1 MMNTGTSGRSRSS
14 SGKDFKRAKRN
25 ISSLHNTSTSSESS
39 VSVRS
44 SQSEISVNDMISF
57 LKDVQKFL
65 DRLNH
70 ENLSEDCQEIKYS
83 LSNRIEFY
91 TKKNRA
97 DLHLTNINDNDRDSF
112 DLPPPPPAFLESE
125 RSSRQSFPPPL
136 PSSPPPIFLEGPPP
150 LPIRKPKNSM
160 SMSLDTSSAEES
172 FNNYDDKSSTHE
184 FDTYDDSMDNRDS
197 KKGSV
202 MSLDLYA
209 ADSDSEDYDKIHRTP
224 ARQVL
229 NTPGTPPTKTST
241 PKSKRNSGMSFK
253 FENIPE
259 TNENLPEPIEEDE
272 YDIVENLGEHKSIP
286 DVDFAGTSA
295 RILNSLADH
304 KGWLWKK
311 ESIFKTPRFWALIYH
326 SSLYLYNDA
335 TDEMAKEVYT
345 LEDASLKR
353 HKKGIKFIV
362 HVHGTYKNKNAKQE
376 YQAENAEQT
385 DIWIQTLENAI
396 ATAGKIQKPRKKE
409 SEISKVS
416 STSFSSSMQED
427 PEEDEEY
434 DTVEVLG
441 QTIQTK
447 VQSEPEIEEEYDAIE
462 LSEHQTYDVPKPKN
476 ERNSSASNLGVK
488 TRSTASLNNGTS
500 NVSNTRF
507 SAYYDENS
515 VTSQESA
522 PKLEK
527 QASTKNIH
535 NQDSFTSSSE
545 EELQTPVSM
554 KSERGPVPPLP
565 SPRKI
570 SLGPQSL
577 PTLTP
582 RKVQPPLPKSKPPS
596 VRRLFTDDEPNETKP
611 TLPTILPESV
621 TTSKDFSS
629 KTLRPKKSVK
639 DSSEI
644 ENKFRPRNKSES
656 IQKPETMQTEL
667 ALILEKRRQN
677 LTKPVIP
684 ERPKNLT
691 IDAKDNFPPYSKV
704 NKAAKQPKIE
714 TALKTPESPNKSF
727 ESQTEYKSDQGLG
740 IGTKPLGKSSF
751 LHSLVQS
758 GKFNPTNNINDY
770 PKGW

>member
-1 MMNTGTSGRSRSS
+1 MNTDGRSRSS

-70 ENLSEDCQEIKYS
+70 ENLSKDCLEIKYS

-97 DLHLTNINDNDRDSF
+97 DMNQTHINDNNRDSF
-112 DLPPPPPAFLESE
+112 DLPPPPPAFLEPE
-125 RSSRQSFPPPL
+125 RNSRQSLPPPL
-136 PSSPPPIFLEGPPP
+136 PNAPPPLCMLSPPP
-150 LPIRKPKNSM
+150 LPTRKPKNSS
-160 SMSLDTSSAEES
+160 SMSIDTSSAEES
-172 FNNYDDKSSTHE
+172 FNNYEDKSSGNE
-184 FDTYDDSMDNRDS
+184 FDTYDDSMDNQDS

-209 ADSDSEDYDKIHRTP
+209 GDSDSEDYDRIHRLQT
-224 ARQVL
+224 RRVL
-229 NTPGTPPTKTST
+229 TAPGTPPTKTST

-259 TNENLPEPIEEDE
+259 TNENMPEPIEEDE
-272 YDIVENLGEHKSIP
+272 YDIVEQLAEHKSIL

-295 RILNSLADH
+295 KILNSLADH

-311 ESIFKTPRFWALIYH
+311 ESIFKTPRFWALIYN

-335 TDEMAKEVYT
+335 TDEIAKEVYT
-345 LEDASLKR
+345 LEDASLKK

-396 ATAGKIQKPRKKE
+396 ATAGKCIKPRKKV
-409 SEISKVS
+409 SEISKES
-416 STSFSSSMQED
+416 STSFVSSMQED

-434 DTVEVLG
+434 DTVEVLRHSIPPK
-441 QTIQTK
+441 TEYELE
-447 VQSEPEIEEEYDAIE
+447 VEEEYDAID
-462 LSEHQTYDVPKPKN
+462 LRDQLTYDVPKTKT
-476 ERNSSASNLGVK
+476 ERNSSASNFGAK
-488 TRSTASLNNGTS
+488 TRSTTSLNKSGS
-500 NVSNTRF
+500 NSRY

-515 VTSQESA
+515 VIDDDSPAKSEN
-522 PKLEK
+522 L
-527 QASTKNIH
+527 H
-535 NQDSFTSSSE
+535 HQDSFNESSE
-545 EELQTPVSM
+545 EDSPVSM
-554 KSERGPVPPLP
+554 QSERRPVPPLP
-565 SPRKI
+565 SPRKL

-577 PTLTP
+577 PTLAP
-582 RKVQPPLPKSKPPS
+582 RKVQPPLPKTKPPS
-596 VRRLFTDDEPNETKP
+596 VRRLFADDKSGQEKPSPAPETVP
-611 TLPTILPESV
+611 A
-621 TTSKDFSS
+621 SKDFSS
-629 KTLRPKKSVK
+629 KTLRPKKPTK
-639 DSSEI
+639 DTAD
-644 ENKFRPRNKSES
+644 NKFRPRNKSES
-656 IQKPETMQTEL
+656 LRKPEAMQNEL
-667 ALILEKRRQN
+667 ELILEKRRQN
-677 LTKPVIP
+677 LTKPTIP

-691 IDAKDNFPPYSKV
+691 IDTKDNFPPYSKV
-704 NKAAKQPKIE
+704 NKAAKTNKTE
-714 TALKTPESPNKSF
+714 TAMKTE
-727 ESQTEYKSDQGLG
+727 TEDKADQGQRTG
-740 IGTKPLGKSSF
+740 ANPVGKSSF

-758 GKFNPTNNINDY
+758 GKFNPTSNIDNY

>member
-1 MMNTGTSGRSRSS
+1 MMNTGTSGRRRSS

-70 ENLSEDCQEIKYS
+70 EQLSEDCLEIKYS

-91 TKKNRA
+91 TKKNHA
-97 DLHLTNINDNDRDSF
+97 DLHKTTINDNDRDSF

-136 PSSPPPIFLEGPPP
+136 PNSPPPVFLEGPPP
-150 LPIRKPKNSM
+150 LPVRKPKNSM

-172 FNNYDDKSSTHE
+172 FTNYEDKSSTNE
-184 FDTYDDSMDNRDS
+184 FDTYDDSMDNQDS

-209 ADSDSEDYDKIHRTP
+209 ADSDSEDYDKILRSQ
-224 ARQVL
+224 ARLVL

-286 DVDFAGTSA
+286 DVDFEGTSA

-311 ESIFKTPRFWALIYH
+311 ESIFKTPRFWALIYN
-326 SSLYLYNDA
+326 SSLYLYSDA

-345 LEDASLKR
+345 LEDASLKK

-376 YQAENAEQT
+376 YQAENSEQT
-385 DIWIQTLENAI
+385 DIWIHTLENAI
-396 ATAGKIQKPRKKE
+396 ATAGKITKPRKKA
-409 SEISKVS
+409 SALSKES
-416 STSFSSSMQED
+416 STSFTSSMQED

-434 DTVEVLG
+434 DTVEVIG

-447 VQSEPEIEEEYDAIE
+447 TQVEPDIEEEYDAIE
-462 LSEHQTYDVPKPKN
+462 LSDHQTYDVPKPKN
-476 ERNSSASNLGVK
+476 ERYSSASNLGVK
-488 TRSTASLNNGTS
+488 TRSSASLNNGGS
-500 NVSNTRF
+500 NSRF

-515 VTSQESA
+515 VTSQES
-522 PKLEK
+522 PLKTEK
-527 QASTKNIH
+527 QASTTNI
-535 NQDSFTSSSE
+535 NNRNSFSSSSE
-545 EELQTPVSM
+545 EELQTPISM
-554 KSERGPVPPLP
+554 RSDHGPVPPLP
-565 SPRKI
+565 TPRKI

-596 VRRLFTDDEPNETKP
+596 VRRLFADEQTNQNKTSPTK
-611 TLPTILPESV
+611 TVPESV
-621 TTSKDFSS
+621 PISKDYSS
-629 KTLRPKKSVK
+629 KTLRPKKSTK
-639 DSSEI
+639 ESADI

-656 IQKPETMQTEL
+656 IKKPEAMQNEL

-691 IDAKDNFPPYSKV
+691 IDTKDNFPPYSKV
-704 NKAAKQPKIE
+704 NKAAKQQKRE
-714 TALKTPESPNKSF
+714 ASMTTPESPNKSF
-727 ESQTEYKSDQGLG
+727 ELQAENKSDQGLS

-758 GKFNPTNNINDY
+758 GKFNPASSLNDY

>member
-1 MMNTGTSGRSRSS
+1 
-14 SGKDFKRAKRN
+14 
-25 ISSLHNTSTSSESS
+25 
-39 VSVRS
+39 
-44 SQSEISVNDMISF
+44 MISF

-70 ENLSEDCQEIKYS
+70 ENLSEDCLEIKYS

-97 DLHLTNINDNDRDSF
+97 DWRQTNSNERDSF
-112 DLPPPPPAFLESE
+112 DLPPPPPAFLEPE
-125 RSSRQSFPPPL
+125 SSTRQSFPPPL
-136 PSSPPPIFLEGPPP
+136 PTSLPPTLLEGPPP
-150 LPIRKPKNSM
+150 LPVRKPKNSM

-172 FNNYDDKSSTHE
+172 FNNYDDKSSINE
-184 FDTYDDSMDNRDS
+184 FDTYDDSVDNRDT

-209 ADSDSEDYDKIHRTP
+209 VDSDSEDYDKIHQSP

-229 NTPGTPPTKTST
+229 KPPGTPPTKTST

-259 TNENLPEPIEEDE
+259 TNESLPEPIEEDE
-272 YDIVENLGEHKSIP
+272 YDIVEDLAGHTSVPN
-286 DVDFAGTSA
+286 VDFAGTSA

-311 ESIFKTPRFWALIYH
+311 ESIFKTPRFWALIYQ
-326 SSLYLYNDA
+326 SKLYLYNDA
-335 TDEMAKEVYT
+335 KDEIAKECYS

-353 HKKGIKFIV
+353 HKKGVKFIV
-362 HVHGTYKNKNAKQE
+362 NVSGTYKNKNAKQE
-376 YQAENAEQT
+376 YQTENAEQT
-385 DIWIQTLENAI
+385 EIWIQTLENAI
-396 ATAGKIQKPRKKE
+396 ATAGKVVKPHKKISAVSKE
-409 SEISKVS
+409 SS
-416 STSFSSSMQED
+416 SSFSSSMQED

-441 QTIQTK
+441 QTIQNK
-447 VQSEPEIEEEYDAIE
+447 SQVEPDQEEEYDAIE
-462 LSEHQTYDVPKPKN
+462 LNEHQNYDVPKPKN
-476 ERNSSASNLGVK
+476 ERKSSASNYGVK
-488 TRSTASLNNGTS
+488 TRSTTSLNKVAMHRSTS
-500 NVSNTRF
+500 QF
-507 SAYYDENS
+507 STYTDGNS
-515 VTSQESA
+515 VTSRDSQQN
-522 PKLEK
+522 LQK
-527 QASTKNIH
+527 QASANSQKD
-535 NQDSFTSSSE
+535 DSFSSSSDE
-545 EELQTPVSM
+545 EPRTSVSL
-554 KSERGPVPPLP
+554 KPERGPVPPLP

-577 PTLTP
+577 PILSP
-582 RKVQPPLPKSKPPS
+582 RKAQPTLPKSKPPA
-596 VRRLFTDDEPNETKP
+596 VRKLFEDDETNESSGILTKKSSDS
-611 TLPTILPESV
+611 LQ
-621 TTSKDFSS
+621 TSKDFSS
-629 KTLRPKKSVK
+629 KTLRPKKSLK
-639 DSSEI
+639 DSTDL

-656 IQKPETMQTEL
+656 IKKPETMQSEL

-704 NKAAKQPKIE
+704 NKAAKQPKFE
-714 TALKTPESPNKSF
+714 TVLKTPESPNKSF
-727 ESQTEYKSDQGLG
+727 ETQAEYKSDQGSG
-740 IGTKPLGKSSF
+740 IGTKPLGKSF

-758 GKFNPTNNINDY
+758 GKFNPASSLNDY

>member
-1 MMNTGTSGRSRSS
+1 MMSTGASGRSRAS

-91 TKKNRA
+91 TKKNRT
-97 DLHLTNINDNDRDSF
+97 DCLQTNSNDRESF
-112 DLPPPPPAFLESE
+112 DLPPPPAAFLEPE
-125 RSSRQSFPPPL
+125 SSNRQSFPPPL
-136 PSSPPPIFLEGPPP
+136 PSSPPPAMVEGPPP
-150 LPIRKPKNSM
+150 LPVRTHKSSM

-172 FNNYDDKSSTHE
+172 FNNYDDKSSTNE
-184 FDTYDDSMDNRDS
+184 FDTYDDSMDNLDS
-197 KKGSV
+197 RKGSV

-209 ADSDSEDYDKIHRTP
+209 ADSDSEDYDKIRRSQT
-224 ARQVL
+224 RQGL
-229 NTPGTPPTKTST
+229 NPPGTPPTKTST

-272 YDIVENLGEHKSIP
+272 YDIVENMAGHKSIP

-311 ESIFKTPRFWALIYH
+311 ESMFKTPRFWALIYQ
-326 SSLYLYNDA
+326 SKIYLYNDA
-335 TDEMAKEVYT
+335 KDEMAKECYS
-345 LEDASLKR
+345 LEDATLKR

-362 HVHGTYKNKNAKQE
+362 NVTGTYKNKNAKQE
-376 YQAENAEQT
+376 YQTENAEQT
-385 DIWIQTLENAI
+385 EIWIQILENAI
-396 ATAGKIQKPRKKE
+396 ASFGKILKPTKKLSAVSKE
-409 SEISKVS
+409 SR
-416 STSFSSSMQED
+416 TSFSSSMQED

-441 QTIQTK
+441 HAMHKKI
-447 VQSEPEIEEEYDAIE
+447 SIEPEQEEEYEAD
-462 LSEHQTYDVPKPKN
+462 QNYDVPKPKN
-476 ERNSSASNLGVK
+476 ERNSSASIYGIK
-488 TRSTASLNNGTS
+488 TRSTTSLNKVPSLNGSRSRYSS
-500 NVSNTRF
+500 N
-507 SAYYDENS
+507 YDENS
-515 VTSQESA
+515 VTCQDNSQTI
-522 PKLEK
+522 EK
-527 QASTKNIH
+527 QGMLNTQNHHS
-535 NQDSFTSSSE
+535 DLFSSDE
-545 EELQTPVSM
+545 EDPTPLTP
-554 KSERGPVPPLP
+554 KRKPEPPLP
-565 SPRKI
+565 SPRKV

-577 PTLTP
+577 PILTP
-582 RKVQPPLPKSKPPS
+582 RKTQPPLPKSKPPS
-596 VRRLFTDDEPNETKP
+596 VRKLFQDDEKT
-611 TLPTILPESV
+611 ESEPIS
-621 TTSKDFSS
+621 TDFSS
-629 KTLRPKKSVK
+629 KTLRPKKSTK
-639 DSSEI
+639 NSTDI
-644 ENKFRPRNKSES
+644 DNKFRPRNKSES
-656 IQKPETMQTEL
+656 IKKPEAMQNEL

-704 NKAAKQPKIE
+704 NKAAKQPKFE
-714 TALKTPESPNKSF
+714 TPLKTPESPIKSF
-727 ESQTEYKSDQGLG
+727 ETEAKYKSEVGAG
-740 IGTKPLGKSSF
+740 IGTKPLGKSF

-758 GKFNPTNNINDY
+758 GKFNPANSVDDY

>member
-1 MMNTGTSGRSRSS
+1 MMNTGTGGRSRSS

-25 ISSLHNTSTSSESS
+25 NSHLHNNSTSSESS

-70 ENLSEDCQEIKYS
+70 EQLSADCLEIKYS

-97 DLHLTNINDNDRDSF
+97 DWLQTNSNDRDSF
-112 DLPPPPPAFLESE
+112 DLPPPPPAFLETENST
-125 RSSRQSFPPPL
+125 RLSFPPPL
-136 PSSPPPIFLEGPPP
+136 PTSLPPSLLEGPPP
-150 LPIRKPKNSM
+150 VPVRRPKKNSM

-172 FNNYDDKSSTHE
+172 FNNYDDKSSTNE
-184 FDTYDDSMDNRDS
+184 FDTYSDSVDNRYS
-197 KKGSV
+197 QKGSIA
-202 MSLDLYA
+202 SLDLYA
-209 ADSDSEDYDKIHRTP
+209 AESDSEDYDKIHQSP

-229 NTPGTPPTKTST
+229 IAPGTPPTKTST
-241 PKSKRNSGMSFK
+241 PKSKRNSGMSLK

-272 YDIVENLGEHKSIP
+272 YDIVENMAGHASIP

-311 ESIFKTPRFWALIYH
+311 ESIFKTPRFWALVYQ
-326 SSLYLYNDA
+326 SKLYLYLDA
-335 TDEMAKEVYT
+335 TDEMAKECYN

-362 HVHGTYKNKNAKQE
+362 NVNGTYKNKNAKQE
-376 YQAENAEQT
+376 YQTENSEQT
-385 DIWIQTLENAI
+385 EIWIQSLENAI
-396 ATAGKIQKPRKKE
+396 ATAGKVLTAIKKTSTE
-409 SEISKVS
+409 SQDSK
-416 STSFSSSMQED
+416 TSFSLSTQED

-434 DTVEVLG
+434 DTVEVLRSSILIKS
-441 QTIQTK
+441 QFRPEQFEEDDDI
-447 VQSEPEIEEEYDAIE
+447 EPND
-462 LSEHQTYDVPKPKN
+462 HQTYDVPKPKN
-476 ERNSSASNLGVK
+476 ARNSSASNLGVK
-488 TRSTASLNNGTS
+488 TRSTTSLNKTTRSGS
-500 NVSNTRF
+500 SSRF
-507 SAYYDENS
+507 STYCDSTYFDENIEA
-515 VTSQESA
+515 SQDA
-522 PKLEK
+522 PSKLQS
-527 QASTKNIH
+527 QASINTQE
-535 NQDSFTSSSE
+535 QDSFDSSSDE
-545 EELQTPVSM
+545 EPQAPVLLQP
-554 KSERGPVPPLP
+554 ERRPVPPLP

-577 PTLTP
+577 TITP
-582 RKVQPPLPKSKPPS
+582 QKAQPPLPKSKPPG
-596 VRRLFTDDEPNETKP
+596 VRKLFSDDEQNESKVIPTKSSSD
-611 TLPTILPESV
+611 SV
-621 TTSKDFSS
+621 SISKDFSS

-639 DSSEI
+639 ESTDS

-656 IQKPETMQTEL
+656 KKPETMQNEL

-704 NKAAKQPKIE
+704 NKAAKQPKFE
-714 TALKTPESPNKSF
+714 TLLKTPESPNRSF
-727 ESQTEYKSDQGLG
+727 KAQAEYKSDHG
-740 IGTKPLGKSSF
+740 P
-751 LHSLVQS
+751 
-758 GKFNPTNNINDY
+758 
-770 PKGW
+770 GW